1 MSETHQRA
9 VRLLRAGHGQES
21 IQLLSQALREQE
33 SSEVWN
39 DWATALNLWVSSEAE
54 RGYRRALE
62 LDPENRQAAV
72 NLGILLSGQR
82 RIAEAVPFLEKGL
95 PRLDEPQ
102 RQAVDA
108 ILEQCQAL
116 AARPARLRA
125 EGSLES
131 TLNRSRP
138 NGRPLIYFF
147 HIPKTSG
154 TSFRRFLVSLFG
166 EDRVSPPMIWD
177 ALPEYS
183 SSKGKWEVW
192 VGHFGGLL
200 PFILRSW
207 PRMVT
212 ILRNPVD
219 RTLSHIN
226 HVRRDTGHPLHPYAQ
241 GLSVLEYCRH
251 PKLRRSIDN
260 YQARFLASLSF
271 ALAIFKTVS
280 NVAHATSAL
289 AFEDALF
296 SLDRHYDLLESALRA
311 LVEMEMV
318 GIAEAHHQ
326 TLRLFSH
333 KFSGPSRVES
343 YHENKAGESQ
353 AKRSHLSAEELECI
367 QEMTRIDQL
376 VYEHA
381 RERFQLDCRQA
392 NLDRETQPPE

>member
-9 VRLLRAGHGQES
+9 VRLLRAGHRQKS
-21 IQLLSQALREQE
+21 IQLLMEALREQE

-39 DWATALNLWVSSEAE
+39 DWATALNVWASSEAE

-62 LDPENRQAAV
+62 LDPENRQAAA
-72 NLGILLSGQR
+72 NLGVLLAGQR
-82 RIAEAVPFLEKGL
+82 RVAEAVPFLKRGL

-102 RQAVDA
+102 RQAVRA
-108 ILEQCQAL
+108 ILEQCQAV
-116 AARPARLRA
+116 AADPARPPA
-125 EGSLES
+125 EGCRES
-131 TLNRSRP
+131 PLNRSRP
-138 NGRPLIYFF
+138 NGAPLIYFF

-177 ALPEYS
+177 ALPDYS
-183 SSKGKWEVW
+183 SSAGKWEVW

-212 ILRNPVD
+212 ILRHPVD
-219 RTLSHIN
+219 RTLSHVN
-226 HVRRDTGHPLHPYAQ
+226 HVRRDAGHPLHSYAQ

-260 YQARFLASLSF
+260 YQARYLASLSF

-296 SLDRHYDLLESALRA
+296 SLDRQHDLLEWALRA
-311 LVEMEMV
+311 LAEMEMV

-326 TLRLFSH
+326 TLRLFCQ
-333 KFSGPSRVES
+333 KFSRPTRVES
-343 YHENKAGESQ
+343 YHENQAGESQ
-353 AKRSHLSAEELECI
+353 AKRAQLSPEEIECI
-367 QEMTRIDQL
+367 QEMTRIDQS

-381 RERFQLDCRQA
+381 RERFQLDCRQSS
-392 NLDRETQPPE
+392 LI